1 MIQNTLTSKARRQ
14 HRIRAKLLAGTTMPR
29 LSVLRS
35 NQHIG
40 AQIIRKDG
48 HVLAAVTSQTL
59 KSFKGTKLAQAIEV
73 GTLLGKAAK
82 EAKIESVIFDR
93 GSYRFHGRVKALA
106 EAVRESGIK
115 F

>member
-1 MIQNTLTSKARRQ
+1 MIQNTGNPKARRQ
-14 HRIRAKLLAGTTMPR
+14 HRVRAKLLAGTTLPR
-29 LSVLRS
+29 LTVLRS

-40 AQIIRKDG
+40 AQIIKKDG
-48 HVLAAVTSQTL
+48 HVVAAITSKTL
-59 KSFKGTKLAQAIEV
+59 KDFKGTKLAQATEI
-73 GTLLGKAAK
+73 GTLLGKIAK
-82 EAKIESVIFDR
+82 EKKIDSVIFDR

>member
-1 MIQNTLTSKARRQ
+1 MIQNNLTSKARRQ
-14 HRIRAKLLAGTTMPR
+14 HRVRAKLLAGTILPR
-29 LSVLRS
+29 LAVMRS

-48 HVLAAVTSQTL
+48 HILAAVTSQTL
-59 KSFKGTKLAQAIEV
+59 KNFKGTKLAQATEV
-73 GTLLGKAAK
+73 GNLLGKVAK
-82 EAKIESVIFDR
+82 EKKVSSVIFDR

>member
-14 HRIRAKLLAGTTMPR
+14 HRVRAKLLAGTTLPR
-29 LSVLRS
+29 LTVLRS

-40 AQIIRKDG
+40 AQIINPNG
-48 HVLAAVTSQTL
+48 NVIAAANSKSL
-59 KSFKGTKLAQAIEV
+59 KNFKGTKVAQATEV
-73 GTLLGKAAK
+73 GMLLGKVAK
-82 EAKIESVIFDR
+82 EKKVANVVFDR

>member
-14 HRIRAKLLAGTTMPR
+14 HRVRAKLLAGTNLPR

-48 HVLAAVTSQTL
+48 HIIAAVTSRSL
-59 KSFKGTKLAQAIEV
+59 KDFKGTKLAQALEV

-82 EAKIESVIFDR
+82 EAKVESVVFDR